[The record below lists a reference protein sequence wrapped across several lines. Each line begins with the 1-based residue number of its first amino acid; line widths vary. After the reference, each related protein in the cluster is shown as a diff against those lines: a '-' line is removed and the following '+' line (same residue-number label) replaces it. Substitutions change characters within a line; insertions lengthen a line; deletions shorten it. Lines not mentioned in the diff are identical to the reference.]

1 MAKKYRYAIVAIG
14 EIVLSDGRFAE
25 ATIKSNVHFG
35 LPLIV
40 DPSKIHEVGIKI
52 WEVQPEQVPR
62 SDDGFDRVVR
72 TLEEFS
78 RGS

>member
-1 MAKKYRYAIVAIG
+1 MAKKFRYAIVAIG
-14 EIVLSDGRFAE
+14 EVMLADGRFAE

-52 WEVQPEQVPR
+52 WEMQPEQTSR
-62 SDDGFDRVVR
+62 SDDGFERVIR
-72 TLEEFS
+72 TLEEFR
-78 RGS
+78 RGN